1 MRTHEG
7 SLQPNVRAASRDK
20 TVINQAGIQKT
31 NRTHANPQPRPLTIA
46 RWPWELVESGISFVP
61 GRRQRSERGEY
72 NRENEW

>member
-1 MRTHEG
+1 MR